1 MRSKYA
7 RLGVLLSLLQP
18 ACGNTSSAEAPSDAE
33 GDASSDAADCVLTG
47 VSRPPA
53 PPTSADVPD
62 PGAPSVFAVSRLRL
76 GLYNADGTYS
86 NDAWRS
92 LGFDLDCDDGSA
104 AGGPALCTLYDPT
117 KPEARANG
125 LASRDN
131 SFGHNVAPFINGLTS
146 TFETA
151 QNSAIADG
159 SWSLLLSIASG
170 TGQMDDAVVPGTIY
184 VAAPLGTQPKFDGTD
199 VWSPTAESFSAPGVA
214 RASVVG
220 YLAAGTWVARHLELE
235 VPVSP
240 AEPYPYLHVLDAT
253 VSVDLTADRSAGTNG
268 VIAGVIDP
276 TEFFD
281 SFIEAKAAGDP
292 TKCAAPPNS
301 PDLRAWSDQPAT
313 GASGGTCSRISFGAA
328 FEVRRVELGPVA
340 SPNPRPAP
348 VCH

>member
-1 MRSKYA
+1 MRSVCW
-7 RLGVLLSLLQP
+7 RLGVSVLVIE
-18 ACGNTSSAEAPSDAE
+18 AGCGSTSSGKAPDDA
-33 GDASSDAADCVLTG
+33 GVDVPVNAVNCVLTG
-47 VSRPPA
+47 VARPPA
-53 PPTSADVPD
+53 PPSSEDVPD
-62 PGAPSVFAVSRLRL
+62 PSAPSVFAVSRLRL

-86 NDAWRS
+86 SDAWRS
-92 LGFDLDCDDGSA
+92 LGFDLDCDDSSVA
-104 AGGPALCTLYDPT
+104 VGPALCALYDPT

-151 QNSAIADG
+151 QNSAITDG
-159 SWSLLLSIASG
+159 SWSLLISIASG
-170 TGQMDDAVVPGTIY
+170 TDQMNDAVVAGAVY
-184 VAAPLGTQPKFDGTD
+184 VAAPLGSQPKFDGAD

-214 RASVVG
+214 RSSVLG
-220 YLAAGTWVARHLELE
+220 YLTAGTWVARHLDIE

-240 AEPYPYLHVLDAT
+240 SEPYPYLHVLDAT
-253 VSVDLTADRSAGTNG
+253 VSVDLAADRSTGTDG

-276 TEFFD
+276 TELFE

-301 PDLRAWSDQPAT
+301 PDFRAWSDQPST

-328 FEVRRVELGPVA
+328 FEMRRVDLGPVA
-340 SPNPRPAP
+340 SPNPRPPP